1 MFQWFSALW
10 ALLGRGPART
20 KGMKG
25 EELVAAKLAEP
36 GWRRVKGLCLRN
48 LYLPAGDSGT
58 TEVDLIYL
66 TRRGIY
72 VLESKNYTGRIAGAE
87 DWPEWTA
94 TVTVGR
100 NWLGQPRTEKHTLYN
115 PIWQNAGHIRAL
127 RALVGEDVP
136 LWSVI
141 VFSGRC
147 RLAEISWDREDTA
160 VCRIEELPRVLRKMG
175 QSGALSRREVQ
186 DLHDRLEPYTRAT
199 WAEKWA
205 HVRQVQ
211 EKERTQARARTQR
224 CPWCG
229 RALVVRTARRGKYAG
244 QQFYGCSNYPACRY
258 KRDV

>member
-1 MFQWFSALW
+1 MDGNGYRRPELA
-10 ALLGRGPART
+10 GPA
-20 KGMKG
+20 
-25 EELVAAKLAEP
+25 P
-36 GWRRVKGLCLRN
+36 GPKSTPC
-48 LYLPAGDSGT
+48 T
-58 TEVDLIYL
+58 
-66 TRRGIY
+66 
-72 VLESKNYTGRIAGAE
+72 
-87 DWPEWTA
+87 
-94 TVTVGR
+94 
-100 NWLGQPRTEKHTLYN
+100 N

-147 RLAEISWDREDTA
+147 RWQRSAGDREDTA

-175 QSGALSRREVQ
+175 QSRALSRREVQ

-229 RALVVRTARRGKYAG
+229 GALVVRTARGESMPGSNFMAVPTIPPAG
-244 QQFYGCSNYPACRY
+244 ISGMCELEKCSSSSFSPENMT
-258 KRDV
+258 